1 MVKLEYCDG
10 STWQPLASESYV
22 NTTIPNLA
30 VTSVAI
36 TGSPGLNVSGSPI
49 TGAGT
54 IGLTL
59 NLELQSLANLNTTGL
74 LVRSGT
80 ATYVGR
86 SLVAGSGIS
95 VTNGNGLAGNP
106 TIAVSTIDLNNN
118 TTGQLNIARLN
129 GYPSNSLY
137 FLNGNGSWVNP
148 LKITT
153 NDLDNLSSGI
163 TIKNTNSA
171 ATAAGLTVDSNI
183 TGTAVQ
189 FGFNNSTSEAY
200 VWASGS
206 ARLKFGTSN
215 IERMRIDATG
225 FVDLLGNNLHT
236 TGTVSTNN
244 LASYNSTAIQ
254 VLSPLSPIT
263 VSGKIVSL
271 ENGTQVYTRAS
282 SNYLDLRAA
291 NVRGSKTSAI
301 IETNTYGETASIV
314 MNGDYIQTIQTFDD
328 LGLIFTDE
336 DYDPATTY
344 QSYISA
350 NGSLV
355 VSSSKNT
362 KHSIQEKPTKDYLD
376 RLNKLKVYSYAH
388 KVPIMDFDSEKKK
401 TRKYYKNQRL
411 HVGLL
416 AEEVAQLFDNA
427 SDEFKLI
434 ELHQGNRQEFKKL
447 TNDYSPKV
455 KAKTYLESKNQARQ
469 GPGVNYNTLLCY
481 TILAIQEL
489 TQRLFYLEQKTN
501 R

>member
-1 MVKLEYCDG
+1 MAIKLEYCDG
-10 STWQPLASESYV
+10 STWQPIASESYV

-36 TGSPGLNVSGSPI
+36 TGSSGLSVVGSPI
-49 TGAGT
+49 TGIGT

-59 NLELQSLANLNTTGL
+59 NLELQGLGNLNTTGL

-86 SLVAGSGIS
+86 SLVAGSGIIIA
-95 VTNGNGLAGNP
+95 NGNGIAGNP
-106 TIAVSTIDLNNN
+106 TIAVTTIDINNN
-118 TTGQLNIARLN
+118 TTGQLNSSRIN
-129 GYPSNSLY
+129 GYPSNSLS
-137 FLNGNGSWVNP
+137 FLNGNGAWVNP
-148 LKITT
+148 LTITT
-153 NDLDNLSSGI
+153 NDLDNLSSGL
-163 TIKNTNSA
+163 TIKNTNPA

-206 ARLKFGTSN
+206 ASLKFATN
-215 IERMRIDATG
+215 ATKRME
-225 FVDLLGNNLHT
+225 LLNNGSLNML
-236 TGTVSTNN
+236 NN
-244 LASYNSTAIQ
+244 GIINLGSIA
-254 VLSPLSPIT
+254 
-263 VSGKIVSL
+263 GKIISL

-301 IETNTYGETASIV
+301 IETNALGETASIV

-328 LGLIFTDE
+328 LGFIFTDE
-336 DYDPATTY
+336 DLDPATSY

-388 KVPIMDFDSEKKK
+388 KVPITDFDSEKKK

-469 GPGVNYNTLLCY
+469 GHGVNYNTLLCY

>member
-1 MVKLEYCDG
+1 M
-10 STWQPLASESYV
+10 
-22 NTTIPNLA
+22 
-30 VTSVAI
+30 
-36 TGSPGLNVSGSPI
+36 
-49 TGAGT
+49 
-54 IGLTL
+54 
-59 NLELQSLANLNTTGL
+59 
-74 LVRSGT
+74 
-80 ATYVGR
+80 
-86 SLVAGSGIS
+86 
-95 VTNGNGLAGNP
+95 
-106 TIAVSTIDLNNN
+106 
-118 TTGQLNIARLN
+118 
-129 GYPSNSLY
+129 
-137 FLNGNGSWVNP
+137 
-148 LKITT
+148 
-153 NDLDNLSSGI
+153 
-163 TIKNTNSA
+163 
-171 ATAAGLTVDSNI
+171 DSNI

-189 FGFNNSTSEAY
+189 FGFNNNTSEAY

-328 LGLIFTDE
+328 LGFIFTDE
-336 DYDPATTY
+336 DLDPSTTY

-434 ELHQGNRQEFKKL
+434 DLHSGNRQEFKKL

>member
-1 MVKLEYCDG
+1 VAIKLEYCDG
-10 STWQPLASESYV
+10 STWQQLASETYV
-22 NTTIPNLA
+22 NTTIPALA

-36 TGSPGLNVSGSPI
+36 TGSPGLSVTGSPI
-49 TGAGT
+49 TGIGT

-59 NLELQSLANLNTTGL
+59 NLELQSLGNLNTTGV

-80 ATYVGR
+80 ATYIGR

-95 VTNGNGLAGNP
+95 VTNANGLAGNP

-118 TTGQLNIARLN
+118 TTGQLNISRLN

-137 FLNGNGSWVNP
+137 FLNGNGAWVNP
-148 LKITT
+148 LTITT
-153 NDLDNLSSGI
+153 NDLDNLSSGV
-163 TIKNTNSA
+163 TIKNTNPA
-171 ATAAGLTVDSNI
+171 AVSAGLTVDSNI
-183 TGTAVQ
+183 TGTGVQ
-189 FGFNNSTSEAY
+189 FGFNNSSSEAY

-206 ARLKFGTSN
+206 ASLKFATN
-215 IERMRIDATG
+215 ATVRMRIDTAG
-225 FVDLLGNNLHT
+225 FVDLLGNSLQT
-236 TGTVSTNN
+236 TGTLKTNN
-244 LASYNSTAIQ
+244 LAAYNSTAIQ
-254 VLSPLSPIT
+254 VLSPLSPTT
-263 VSGKIVSL
+263 VSGKITSL

-301 IETNTYGETASIV
+301 IETNALGETASIV
-314 MNGDYIQTIQTFDD
+314 MNGDYIQTIQPFDD
-328 LGLIFTDE
+328 LGFIFTDE
-336 DYDPATTY
+336 DLDPATSY

-376 RLNKLKVYSYAH
+376 RLNKLRVYSYAH
-388 KVPIMDFDSEKKK
+388 KVPMTDFDSEKKK

-434 ELHQGNRQEFKKL
+434 ELHRGNHQEFKKL
-447 TNDYSPKV
+447 TNGHVPKV
-455 KAKTYLESKNQARQ
+455 KSKTYLASKNQARQ

-489 TQRLFYLEQKTN
+489 TERVSKVEKRDF
-501 R
+501 